1 MAKDPVVSI
10 VMGSDSDFPVM
21 EEAGKT
27 FDEFDIPYEYKVTSA
42 HRSPDQAIEFAK
54 GLIKRGIKVVIAGAS
69 YSAHLP
75 GVIAAQTVLPVI
87 GVPLDASPL
96 KGIEALFSMGQMPPG
111 IPVAT
116 VTIGKAGAKNAAL
129 FAIEILAT
137 QDEGLR
143 KQLIEFRKKL
153 AASVEEKDQKV
164 RKSEQQP

>member
-1 MAKDPVVSI
+1 MAKDPIVSI
-10 VMGSDSDFPVM
+10 VMGSDSDFSVM
-21 EEAGKT
+21 EEAGRT
-27 FDEFDIPYEYKVTSA
+27 LDEFGVPYEYKVTSA
-42 HRSPDQAIEFAK
+42 HRSPDQAIAFAK
-54 GLIKRGIKVVIAGAS
+54 GLIKRGIKAVIAGAS

-75 GVIAAQTVLPVI
+75 GVIASQTVLPVI

-129 FAIEILAT
+129 FAVEILAT
-137 QDEGLR
+137 HDEDLR

-153 AASVEEKDQKV
+153 ADSVVEKDQQLQQK
-164 RKSEQQP
+164 KSK

>member
-1 MAKDPVVSI
+1 
-10 VMGSDSDFPVM
+10 MGSDSDFEVM

-27 FDEFDIPYEYKVTSA
+27 LEEFGVPFEYKVTSA

-54 GLIKRGIKVVIAGAS
+54 GLLPRGIKVVIAGAS

-129 FAIEILAT
+129 FVVEILAIR
-137 QDEGLR
+137 DEELKR
-143 KQLIEFRKKL
+143 KLLEFRKRT
-153 AASVEEKDQKV
+153 AEGVEEKDKKIK
-164 RKSEQQP
+164 RS

>member
-1 MAKDPVVSI
+1 MTKSLVSI
-10 VMGSDSDFPVM
+10 VMGSDSDFEVM

-27 FDEFDIPYEYKVTSA
+27 LETFGVSFEYKVASA
-42 HRSPDQAIEFAK
+42 HRSPDLAIEFAK
-54 GLIKRGIKVVIAGAS
+54 GLLGRGIRVVIAGAS

-75 GVIAAQTVLPVI
+75 GVLASQTVLPVI

-129 FAIEILAT
+129 FAVEILGT
-137 QDEGLR
+137 QDETLQKR
-143 KQLIEFRKKL
+143 LLEFRKEL
-153 AASVEEKDQKV
+153 AETVVEKDKKI
-164 RKSEQQP
+164 RKEK

>member
-1 MAKDPVVSI
+1 MIQPLVSI
-10 VMGSDSDFPVM
+10 VMGSDSDFSVM

-27 FDEFDIPYEYKVTSA
+27 LDEFGVSYEYKVTSA
-42 HRSPDQAIEFAK
+42 HRSPDLAIEFAK
-54 GLIKRGIKVVIAGAS
+54 GLIKRGIKVVVAGAS

-129 FAIEILAT
+129 FAVEILAT
-137 QDEGLR
+137 QDE
-143 KQLIEFRKKL
+143 QLKKLLLEFRQRL
-153 AASVEEKDQKV
+153 SASVVEKDEQLK
-164 RKSEQQP
+164 RKRSK

>member
-1 MAKDPVVSI
+1 MTQPLVSI
-10 VMGSDSDFPVM
+10 VMGSDSDFPLM

-27 FDEFDIPYEYKVTSA
+27 LDAFGVAYEYKVTSA
-42 HRSPDQAIEFAK
+42 HRSPDQAVTFAK
-54 GLIKRGIKVVIAGAS
+54 NLQSRGIKVVIAGAS

-75 GVIAAQTVLPVI
+75 GVIAAQTTVPVI

-129 FAIEILAT
+129 FAVEILAIT
-137 QDEGLR
+137 DERL
-143 KQLIEFRKKL
+143 QEMLKKYRAEL
-153 AASVEEKDQKV
+153 AATVEEKDKKV
-164 RKSEQQP
+164 RGKK